1 MTVMAT
7 EALKLTAQ
15 IVISHASMSELT
27 PKELVDEIKDIFNVL
42 TTIEAAEALLEAAVG
57 VAEPA
62 PEAEVLKKPPI
73 PLDEIVKEKYVVC
86 LECGKKMRTLK
97 AHLRKA
103 HQLAPAEYFR
113 RYSLDPKK
121 YPLVC
126 KEYSEQRRKLAKEK
140 GLGERG
146 FRRKKAAK

>member
-1 MTVMAT
+1 MAT

-15 IVISHASMSELT
+15 IVISHVSMSELT
-27 PKELVDEIKDIFNVL
+27 PKELVDEIKSVYNILADL
-42 TTIEAAEALLEAAVG
+42 EGCEALLEATEG
-57 VAEPA
+57 VAGPEP
-62 PEAEVLKKPPI
+62 EGEVVKKPSI

-97 AHLRKA
+97 THLRKA
-103 HQLAPAEYFR
+103 HHLAPAEYFR

-126 KEYSEQRRKLAKEK
+126 KEYSAQRSKMAKEK
-140 GLGERG
+140 GLGAHG
-146 FRRKKAAK
+146 FRRKKASA